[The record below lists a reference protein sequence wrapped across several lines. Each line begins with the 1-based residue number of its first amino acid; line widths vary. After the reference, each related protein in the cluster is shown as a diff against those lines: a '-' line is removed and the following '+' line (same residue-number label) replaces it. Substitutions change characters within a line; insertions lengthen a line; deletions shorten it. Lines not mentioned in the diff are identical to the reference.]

1 MPNQFG
7 NKVRTAV
14 WVGVAGSTFVAGVG
28 AGASAQMLP
37 SRVEAVPEVVAVAA
51 LPEAASAAADAAL
64 PDAPEVSSS
73 LVPVA
78 EAPELQPPG
87 VPGSKVPR
95 AAGKYDT
102 VILPGQ
108 TAARLTVHDKVIY
121 GIKDSI
127 SPISLFGWV
136 LSAGYEQVTDG
147 SPNYGVVPGN
157 TQTGKSFAQRLGA
170 SAARST
176 SETIF
181 SESVLAPI
189 LHEDPRYYAKT
200 NRNFFYRVVYA
211 GTRPLITRTDGGRTT
226 VNLSSLGGNLAG
238 AALTPV
244 YYPPINQSFT
254 EVMKTFGGS
263 VGGTALGDLASEFL
277 PGILEALHFKK
288 KL

>member
-1 MPNQFG
+1 MMWTGFTG
-7 NKVRTAV
+7 LAASAF
-14 WVGVAGSTFVAGVG
+14 VAGSFAAAT
-28 AGASAQMLP
+28 AQMP
-37 SRVEAVPEVVAVAA
+37 SSHVEAVPEVIAAAA
-51 LPEAASAAADAAL
+51 LPEAPLKVASAADAAL

-73 LVPVA
+73 LAPAA

-87 VPGSKVPR
+87 TPASKVPR

-121 GIKDSI
+121 GLKDSF

-147 SPNYGVVPGN
+147 SPNYGIVPGQ
-157 TQTGKSFAQRLGA
+157 TQTGKAFAQRLGA
-170 SAARST
+170 AAARST

-181 SESVLAPI
+181 AESVLAPI

-200 NRNFFYRVVYA
+200 NRNFFYRVIYA

-226 VNLSSLGGNLAG
+226 INLSSLGGNLAG
-238 AALTPV
+238 AALTPA
-244 YYPPINQSFT
+244 YYPPINQGFN
-254 EVMKTFGGS
+254 EVLKTFGGS

-277 PGILEALHFKK
+277 PGILEAVHFKK

>member
-1 MPNQFG
+1 MAG
-7 NKVRTAV
+7 
-14 WVGVAGSTFVAGVG
+14 VGVAAKAQATGGVD
-28 AGASAQMLP
+28 ALP
-37 SRVEAVPEVVAVAA
+37 GAVAA
-51 LPEAASAAADAAL
+51 TAMRAVPDASANRTGEARTGEADRTGDAAVLAPAVSSDEAAL
-64 PDAPEVSSS
+64 PDAPEASSS
-73 LVPVA
+73 L
-78 EAPELQPPG
+78 APAAGMQTASSLARTTPPI
-87 VPGSKVPR
+87 
-95 AAGKYDT
+95 AGKYDT

-108 TAARLTVHDKVIY
+108 TAARLTVHDKVVY
-121 GIKDSI
+121 GIKDSF

-176 SETIF
+176 SETLF

-200 NRNFFYRVVYA
+200 NRNFFYRVIYA

-238 AALTPV
+238 AALTPA
-244 YYPPINQSFT
+244 YYPPAQSRLHRGN
-254 EVMKTFGGS
+254 EDLWRFGWRHR
-263 VGGTALGDLASEFL
+263 TRR
-277 PGILEALHFKK
+277 PGK
-288 KL
+288 